1 MSNSGMTTIE
11 VKRINRS
18 KVYQMIYEK
27 HSISKQE
34 LSQELH
40 MGLTTVSQNLK
51 ALEEDG
57 WIHRTGYYEST
68 GGRKAQAI
76 EIVPN
81 ARIAIGA
88 FILKRSILLV
98 AVDLYGN
105 VIEQKMVVEIFSAT
119 ELYYQFLGKEI
130 MRFANHIESNPD
142 KISGVGIAIQ
152 GVLSPDR
159 SKIQYGK
166 LLQHTTGLNIS
177 DLTRYI
183 PYPCFTEHDSKAA
196 AFAEIW
202 SQPQLSDAVVFLLN
216 KNLGSALVIHG
227 EVHQGK
233 SMHSGTIE
241 HMCIIPDGKPCYCGG
256 RGCLEAY
263 CSAESLQNQIQ
274 GRSFEDFFHSVRKNE
289 PQSKAIWEEY
299 LSKLADAVRNVN
311 TVIDS
316 DVILSGFLVPYFT
329 EADLNFL
336 KQKITA
342 LPFFAERDITILL
355 GKHGE
360 FAPAIGAALPFVKN
374 TVEGI

>member
-27 HSISKQE
+27 RSISKQD
-34 LSQELH
+34 LAQELH
-40 MGLTTVSQNLK
+40 MGLTTVTQNLK

-81 ARIAIGA
+81 ARTTIGV

-98 AVDLYGN
+98 AVDLYSN
-105 VIEQKMVVEIFSAT
+105 VMQQKTVTETFSAT
-119 ELYYQFLGKEI
+119 ETYYQFLGKEV
-130 MRFANHIESNPD
+130 MRFANHVESNPD

-152 GVLSPDR
+152 GILSPDR

-166 LLQHTTGLNIS
+166 LLQHTGLNTV

-202 SQPQLSDAVVFLLN
+202 NQPQLSDAVVFLLN

-241 HMCIIPDGKPCYCGG
+241 HMCIVPNGTPCYCGG
-256 RGCLEAY
+256 KGCLETY
-263 CSAESLQNQIQ
+263 CSAESLQSQIH
-274 GRSFEDFFHSVRKNE
+274 GNSFESFFQSVRENE
-289 PQSKAIWEEY
+289 PKSKAIWEMY
-299 LSKLADAVRNVN
+299 LSKLAAAIQNVN

-316 DVILSGFLVPYFT
+316 DVILSGFLVPYLT
-329 EADLNFL
+329 EADLEFL
-336 KQKITA
+336 KQKITEP
-342 LPFFAERDITILL
+342 PFFAERDITIQL

-360 FAPAIGAALPFVKN
+360 FAPAIGAALPFVKRIID
-374 TVEGI
+374 GI

>member
-27 HSISKQE
+27 RSISKQD
-34 LSQELH
+34 LAQELH
-40 MGLTTVSQNLK
+40 MGLTTVTQNLK

-81 ARIAIGA
+81 ARTTIGV

-98 AVDLYGN
+98 AVDLYSN
-105 VIEQKMVVEIFSAT
+105 VMQQKAVTETFSAT
-119 ELYYQFLGKEI
+119 ETYYQFLGKEV
-130 MRFANHIESNPD
+130 MRFANHVESNPD

-152 GVLSPDR
+152 GILSPDR

-166 LLQHTTGLNIS
+166 LLQHTGLNTA

-202 SQPQLSDAVVFLLN
+202 NQPQLSDAVVFLLN

-241 HMCIIPDGKPCYCGG
+241 HMCIVPNGTPCYCGG
-256 RGCLEAY
+256 KGCLETY
-263 CSAESLQNQIQ
+263 CSAESLQSQIH
-274 GRSFEDFFHSVRKNE
+274 GNSFESFFQSVRENE
-289 PQSKAIWEEY
+289 PKSKAIWEMY
-299 LSKLADAVRNVN
+299 LSKLAAAIQNVN

-316 DVILSGFLVPYFT
+316 DVILSGFLVPYLT
-329 EADLNFL
+329 EADLEFL
-336 KQKITA
+336 KQKITEP
-342 LPFFAERDITILL
+342 PFFAERDLTIQL

-360 FAPAIGAALPFVKN
+360 FAPAIGAALPFVKRIID
-374 TVEGI
+374 GI

>member
-27 HSISKQE
+27 RSISKQE
-34 LSQELH
+34 LAQELH
-40 MGLTTVSQNLK
+40 MGLTTVTQNLK

-57 WIHRTGYYEST
+57 WIQRTGYYEST

-76 EIVPN
+76 EIVSN
-81 ARIAIGA
+81 ARTAIGA
-88 FILKRSILLV
+88 FILRRSILLV
-98 AVDLYGN
+98 ALNLYGD
-105 VIEQKMVVEIFSAT
+105 VIAKKTVAEPFSAT
-119 ELYYQFLGKEI
+119 ETYFQFLGKEI
-130 MRFANHIESNPD
+130 MRFANHVESNPD

-152 GVLSPDR
+152 GILSPDR

-166 LLQHTTGLNIS
+166 LLQHTGLNIA

-183 PYPCFTEHDSKAA
+183 PYPCVTEHDSKAA

-202 SQPQLSDAVVFLLN
+202 NQPQFSDAVVFLLN

-241 HMCIIPDGKPCYCGG
+241 HMCIVPDGKPCYCGG
-256 RGCLEAY
+256 KGCLETY
-263 CSAESLQNQIQ
+263 CSAESLQNQIS
-274 GRSFEDFFHSVRKNE
+274 RNSFAAFFQSVRTCE
-289 PQSKAIWEEY
+289 PSSNAIWNAY
-299 LSKLADAVRNVN
+299 LSHLAAAIRNVN

-316 DVILSGFLVPYFT
+316 NVILSGFLVPYFT
-329 EADLNFL
+329 EADLKFL

-342 LPFFAERDITILL
+342 LPFFAERDIKIQL
-355 GKHGE
+355 GKHDE
-360 FAPAIGAALPFVKN
+360 FAPAIGAALPFVKR
-374 TVEGI
+374 TIEEI

>member
-34 LSQELH
+34 LAQELH
-40 MGLTTVSQNLK
+40 MGLTTVTQNLK

-76 EIVPN
+76 EIVSN
-81 ARIAIGA
+81 ARTAIGA
-88 FILKRSILLV
+88 FILRRSILLV
-98 AVDLYGN
+98 ALNLYGD
-105 VIEQKMVVEIFSAT
+105 VIAKKTVAEPFSAT
-119 ELYYQFLGKEI
+119 ETYFQFLGKEI
-130 MRFANHIESNPD
+130 MRFANHVESNPD

-152 GVLSPDR
+152 GILSPDR

-166 LLQHTTGLNIS
+166 LLQHTGLNIA

-183 PYPCFTEHDSKAA
+183 PYPCVTEHDSKAA

-202 SQPQLSDAVVFLLN
+202 NQPQLSDAVVFLLN

-241 HMCIIPDGKPCYCGG
+241 HMCIVPDGKPCYCGG
-256 RGCLEAY
+256 KGCLETY
-263 CSAESLQNQIQ
+263 CSAESLQNQIS
-274 GRSFEDFFHSVRKNE
+274 GNSFAAFFQSVRTCE
-289 PQSKAIWEEY
+289 PSSNAIWNAY
-299 LSKLADAVRNVN
+299 LSHLAAAIRNVN

-316 DVILSGFLVPYFT
+316 NVILSGFLVPYFT
-329 EADLNFL
+329 EADLKFL

-342 LPFFAERDITILL
+342 LPFFAERDIKIQL
-355 GKHGE
+355 GKHDE
-360 FAPAIGAALPFVKN
+360 FAPAIGAALPFVKR
-374 TVEGI
+374 TIEEI

>member
-27 HSISKQE
+27 RSISKQD
-34 LSQELH
+34 LAQELH
-40 MGLTTVSQNLK
+40 MGLTTVTQNLK

-81 ARIAIGA
+81 ARTTIGV

-98 AVDLYGN
+98 AVDLYSN
-105 VIEQKMVVEIFSAT
+105 VMQKKTVTETFSAT
-119 ELYYQFLGKEI
+119 ETYYQFLGKEV
-130 MRFANHIESNPD
+130 MRFANHVESNPD

-152 GVLSPDR
+152 GILSPDR

-166 LLQHTTGLNIS
+166 LLQHTGLNTA

-202 SQPQLSDAVVFLLN
+202 NQPQLSDAVVFLLN

-241 HMCIIPDGKPCYCGG
+241 HMCIVPNGTPCYCGG
-256 RGCLEAY
+256 KGCLETY
-263 CSAESLQNQIQ
+263 CSAESLQSQIH
-274 GRSFEDFFHSVRKNE
+274 GNSFESFFQSVRENE
-289 PQSKAIWEEY
+289 PKSKAIWEMY
-299 LSKLADAVRNVN
+299 LSKLAAAIQNVN

-316 DVILSGFLVPYFT
+316 DVILSGFLVPYLT
-329 EADLNFL
+329 EADLEFL
-336 KQKITA
+336 KQKITEP
-342 LPFFAERDITILL
+342 PFFAERDITIQL

-360 FAPAIGAALPFVKN
+360 FAPAIGAALPFVKRIID
-374 TVEGI
+374 GI

>member
-27 HSISKQE
+27 RSISKQD
-34 LSQELH
+34 LAQELH
-40 MGLTTVSQNLK
+40 MGLTTVTQNLK

-81 ARIAIGA
+81 ARTTIGV

-105 VIEQKMVVEIFSAT
+105 VMQQKTVTETFSAT
-119 ELYYQFLGKEI
+119 ETYYQFLGKEV
-130 MRFANHIESNPD
+130 MRFANHAESNPD

-152 GVLSPDR
+152 GILSPDR

-166 LLQHTTGLNIS
+166 LLQHTGLNIA

-202 SQPQLSDAVVFLLN
+202 DQPQLSDAVVFLLN
-216 KNLGSALVIHG
+216 RNLGSALVIHG

-241 HMCIIPDGKPCYCGG
+241 HMCIVPNGTPCYCGG
-256 RGCLEAY
+256 KGCLETY
-263 CSAESLQNQIQ
+263 CSAESLQSQIH
-274 GRSFEDFFHSVRKNE
+274 GNSFESFFQSVRENE
-289 PQSKAIWEEY
+289 PKSKAIWEMY
-299 LSKLADAVRNVN
+299 LSKLAAAIQNVN

-316 DVILSGFLVPYFT
+316 DVILSGFLVPYLT
-329 EADLNFL
+329 EADLEFL
-336 KQKITA
+336 KQKITEP
-342 LPFFAERDITILL
+342 PFFAERDITIQL

-360 FAPAIGAALPFVKN
+360 FAPAIGAALPFVKRIID
-374 TVEGI
+374 GI

>member
-27 HSISKQE
+27 RSISKQD
-34 LSQELH
+34 LAQELH
-40 MGLTTVSQNLK
+40 MGLTTVTQNLK

-81 ARIAIGA
+81 ARTTIGV

-98 AVDLYGN
+98 AVDLYSN
-105 VIEQKMVVEIFSAT
+105 VMQQKTVTETFSAT
-119 ELYYQFLGKEI
+119 ETYYQFLGKEV
-130 MRFANHIESNPD
+130 MRFANHVESNPD
-142 KISGVGIAIQ
+142 KISGIGIAIQ
-152 GVLSPDR
+152 GILSPDR
-159 SKIQYGK
+159 SKIRYGK
-166 LLQHTTGLNIS
+166 LLQHTGLNTA

-202 SQPQLSDAVVFLLN
+202 NQPQLSDAVVFLLN

-241 HMCIIPDGKPCYCGG
+241 HMCIVPNGTPCYCGG
-256 RGCLEAY
+256 KGCLETY
-263 CSAESLQNQIQ
+263 CSAESLQSQIH
-274 GRSFEDFFHSVRKNE
+274 GNSFESFFQSVRENE
-289 PQSKAIWEEY
+289 PKSKAIWEMY
-299 LSKLADAVRNVN
+299 LSKLAAAIQNVN

-316 DVILSGFLVPYFT
+316 DVILSGFLVPYLT
-329 EADLNFL
+329 EADLEFL
-336 KQKITA
+336 KQKITEP
-342 LPFFAERDITILL
+342 PFFAERDITIQL

-360 FAPAIGAALPFVKN
+360 FAPAIGAALPFVKRIID
-374 TVEGI
+374 GI

>member
-27 HSISKQE
+27 RSISKQE
-34 LSQELH
+34 LAQELH
-40 MGLTTVSQNLK
+40 MGLTTVTQNLK

-88 FILKRSILLV
+88 FILKRSILLS

-105 VIEQKMVVEIFSAT
+105 VIAQKTVAETFSAT
-119 ELYYQFLGKEI
+119 ETYYQFLGKEI
-130 MRFANHIESNPD
+130 MRFANHVESNPD

-152 GVLSPDR
+152 GILSPDR

-166 LLQHTTGLNIS
+166 LLQHTGLCTA

-183 PYPCFTEHDSKAA
+183 PYPCITEHDSKAA

-202 SQPQLSDAVVFLLN
+202 NQPQLSDAVVFLLN

-233 SMHSGTIE
+233 SMHSGTFE
-241 HMCIIPDGKPCYCGG
+241 HMCIVPDGKPCYCGG
-256 RGCLEAY
+256 KGCLETY

-274 GRSFEDFFHSVRKNE
+274 GSSFEDFFQSVRKNE
-289 PQSKAIWEEY
+289 PQSNAVWEEY

-329 EADLNFL
+329 EADLKFL

-360 FAPAIGAALPFVKN
+360 FAPAIGAALPFVKR
-374 TVEGI
+374 TIEEI

>member
-27 HSISKQE
+27 RSISKQD
-34 LSQELH
+34 LAQELH
-40 MGLTTVSQNLK
+40 MGLTTVTQNLK

-81 ARIAIGA
+81 ARTTIGV

-98 AVDLYGN
+98 AVDLYSN
-105 VIEQKMVVEIFSAT
+105 VMQQKTVTETFSAT
-119 ELYYQFLGKEI
+119 ETYYQFLGKEV
-130 MRFANHIESNPD
+130 MRFANHVESNPD

-152 GVLSPDR
+152 GILSPDR

-166 LLQHTTGLNIS
+166 LLQHTGLNTA

-202 SQPQLSDAVVFLLN
+202 NQPQLSDAVVFLLN

-241 HMCIIPDGKPCYCGG
+241 HMCIVPNGTPCYCGG
-256 RGCLEAY
+256 KGCLETY
-263 CSAESLQNQIQ
+263 CSAESLQSQIH
-274 GRSFEDFFHSVRKNE
+274 GNSFESFFQSVRENE
-289 PQSKAIWEEY
+289 PKSKAIWEMY
-299 LSKLADAVRNVN
+299 LSKLAAAIQNVN

-316 DVILSGFLVPYFT
+316 DVILSGFLVPYLT
-329 EADLNFL
+329 EADLEFL
-336 KQKITA
+336 KQKITEP
-342 LPFFAERDITILL
+342 PFFAERDITIQL

-360 FAPAIGAALPFVKN
+360 FAPAIGAALPFVKRIID
-374 TVEGI
+374 EI

>member
-27 HSISKQE
+27 RSISKQD
-34 LSQELH
+34 LAQELH
-40 MGLTTVSQNLK
+40 MGLTTVTQNLK

-81 ARIAIGA
+81 ARTTIGV

-98 AVDLYGN
+98 AVDLYSN
-105 VIEQKMVVEIFSAT
+105 VMQQKAVTETFSAT
-119 ELYYQFLGKEI
+119 ETYYQFLGKEV
-130 MRFANHIESNPD
+130 MRFANHVESNPD

-152 GVLSPDR
+152 GILSPDR

-166 LLQHTTGLNIS
+166 LLQHTGLNTA

-202 SQPQLSDAVVFLLN
+202 NQPQLSDAVVFLLN

-241 HMCIIPDGKPCYCGG
+241 HMCIVPNGTPCYCGG
-256 RGCLEAY
+256 KGCLETY
-263 CSAESLQNQIQ
+263 CSAESLQSQIH
-274 GRSFEDFFHSVRKNE
+274 GNSFESFFQSVRENE
-289 PQSKAIWEEY
+289 PKSKAIWEMY
-299 LSKLADAVRNVN
+299 LSKLAAAIQNVN

-316 DVILSGFLVPYFT
+316 DVILIGFLVPYLT
-329 EADLNFL
+329 EADLEFL
-336 KQKITA
+336 KQKITEP
-342 LPFFAERDITILL
+342 PFFAERDITIQL

-360 FAPAIGAALPFVKN
+360 LAPAIGAALPFVKRIID
-374 TVEGI
+374 GI

>member
-27 HSISKQE
+27 RSISKQD
-34 LSQELH
+34 LAQELH
-40 MGLTTVSQNLK
+40 MGLSTVTQNLK

-81 ARIAIGA
+81 ARTTIGV

-98 AVDLYGN
+98 AVDLYSN
-105 VIEQKMVVEIFSAT
+105 VMQQKTVTETFSAT
-119 ELYYQFLGKEI
+119 ETYYQFLGKEV
-130 MRFANHIESNPD
+130 MRFANHVESNPD

-152 GVLSPDR
+152 GILSPDR

-166 LLQHTTGLNIS
+166 LLQHTGLNTA

-202 SQPQLSDAVVFLLN
+202 NQPQLSDAVVFLLN

-241 HMCIIPDGKPCYCGG
+241 HMCIVPNGTPCYCGG
-256 RGCLEAY
+256 KGCLETY
-263 CSAESLQNQIQ
+263 CSAESLQSQIH
-274 GRSFEDFFHSVRKNE
+274 GNSFESFFQSVRENE
-289 PQSKAIWEEY
+289 PKSKAIWEMY
-299 LSKLADAVRNVN
+299 LSKLAAAIQNVN

-316 DVILSGFLVPYFT
+316 DVILSGFLVPYLT
-329 EADLNFL
+329 EADLEFL
-336 KQKITA
+336 KQKITEP
-342 LPFFAERDITILL
+342 PFFAERDITIQL

-360 FAPAIGAALPFVKN
+360 FAPAIGAALPFVKRIID
-374 TVEGI
+374 GI

>member
-27 HSISKQE
+27 RSISKQD
-34 LSQELH
+34 LAQELH
-40 MGLTTVSQNLK
+40 MGLTTVTQNLK
-51 ALEEDG
+51 ALEEDS

-81 ARIAIGA
+81 ARTTIGV

-98 AVDLYGN
+98 AVDLYSN
-105 VIEQKMVVEIFSAT
+105 VMQQKTVTETISAT
-119 ELYYQFLGKEI
+119 ETYYQFLGKEV
-130 MRFANHIESNPD
+130 MRFANHVESNPD

-152 GVLSPDR
+152 GILSPDR

-166 LLQHTTGLNIS
+166 LLQHTGLNTA

-202 SQPQLSDAVVFLLN
+202 NQPQLSDAVVFLLN

-241 HMCIIPDGKPCYCGG
+241 HMCIVPNGTPCYCGG
-256 RGCLEAY
+256 KGCLETY
-263 CSAESLQNQIQ
+263 CSAESLQSQIH
-274 GRSFEDFFHSVRKNE
+274 GNSFESFFQSVRENE
-289 PQSKAIWEEY
+289 PKSKAIWEMY
-299 LSKLADAVRNVN
+299 LSKLAAAIQNVN

-316 DVILSGFLVPYFT
+316 DVILSGFLVPYLT
-329 EADLNFL
+329 EADLEFL
-336 KQKITA
+336 KQKITEP
-342 LPFFAERDITILL
+342 PFFAERDITIQL

-360 FAPAIGAALPFVKN
+360 FAPAIGAALPFVKRIID
-374 TVEGI
+374 GI

>member
-27 HSISKQE
+27 RSISKQD
-34 LSQELH
+34 LAQELH
-40 MGLTTVSQNLK
+40 MGLTTVTQNLK

-81 ARIAIGA
+81 ARTTIGV

-98 AVDLYGN
+98 AVDLYSN
-105 VIEQKMVVEIFSAT
+105 VMQQKAVTETFSAT
-119 ELYYQFLGKEI
+119 ETYYQFLGKEV
-130 MRFANHIESNPD
+130 MRFANHVESNPD

-152 GVLSPDR
+152 GILSPDR

-166 LLQHTTGLNIS
+166 LLQHTGLNTA

-202 SQPQLSDAVVFLLN
+202 TQPQLSDAVVFLLN

-241 HMCIIPDGKPCYCGG
+241 HMCIVPNGTPCYCGG
-256 RGCLEAY
+256 KGCLETY
-263 CSAESLQNQIQ
+263 CSAESLQSQIH
-274 GRSFEDFFHSVRKNE
+274 GNSFESFFQSVRENE
-289 PQSKAIWEEY
+289 PKSKAIWEMY
-299 LSKLADAVRNVN
+299 LSKLAAAIQNVN

-316 DVILSGFLVPYFT
+316 DVILSGFLVPYLT
-329 EADLNFL
+329 EADLEFL
-336 KQKITA
+336 KQKITEP
-342 LPFFAERDITILL
+342 PFFAERDITIQL

-360 FAPAIGAALPFVKN
+360 FAPAIGAALPFVKRIID
-374 TVEGI
+374 GI

>member
-27 HSISKQE
+27 RSISKQD
-34 LSQELH
+34 LAQELH
-40 MGLTTVSQNLK
+40 MGLTTVTQNLK

-81 ARIAIGA
+81 ARTTIGV

-98 AVDLYGN
+98 AVDLYSN
-105 VIEQKMVVEIFSAT
+105 VMQQKTVTETFSAT
-119 ELYYQFLGKEI
+119 ETYYQFLGKEV
-130 MRFANHIESNPD
+130 MRFANHVESNPD
-142 KISGVGIAIQ
+142 KISGIGIAIQ
-152 GVLSPDR
+152 GILSPDR

-166 LLQHTTGLNIS
+166 LLQHTGLNTA

-202 SQPQLSDAVVFLLN
+202 NQPQLSDAVVFLLN

-241 HMCIIPDGKPCYCGG
+241 HMCIVPNGTPCYCGG
-256 RGCLEAY
+256 KGCLETY
-263 CSAESLQNQIQ
+263 CSAESLQSQIH
-274 GRSFEDFFHSVRKNE
+274 GNSFESFFQSVRENE
-289 PQSKAIWEEY
+289 PKSKAIWEMY
-299 LSKLADAVRNVN
+299 LSKLAAAIQNVN

-316 DVILSGFLVPYFT
+316 DVILSGFLVPYLT
-329 EADLNFL
+329 EADLEFL
-336 KQKITA
+336 KQKITEP
-342 LPFFAERDITILL
+342 PFFAERDITIQL

-360 FAPAIGAALPFVKN
+360 FAPAIGAALPFVKRIID
-374 TVEGI
+374 GI

>member
-27 HSISKQE
+27 HSISKQD
-34 LSQELH
+34 LAQELH
-40 MGLTTVSQNLK
+40 MGLTTVTQNLK

-81 ARIAIGA
+81 ARTTIGV

-98 AVDLYGN
+98 AVDLYSN
-105 VIEQKMVVEIFSAT
+105 VMQQKTVTETFSAT
-119 ELYYQFLGKEI
+119 ETYYQFLGKEV
-130 MRFANHIESNPD
+130 MRFANHVESNPD

-152 GVLSPDR
+152 GILSPDR

-166 LLQHTTGLNIS
+166 LLQHTGLNTA

-202 SQPQLSDAVVFLLN
+202 NQPQLSDAVVFLLN

-241 HMCIIPDGKPCYCGG
+241 HMCIVPNGTPCYCGG
-256 RGCLEAY
+256 KGCLETY
-263 CSAESLQNQIQ
+263 CSAESLQSQIH
-274 GRSFEDFFHSVRKNE
+274 GNSFESFFQSVRENE
-289 PQSKAIWEEY
+289 PKSKAIWEMY
-299 LSKLADAVRNVN
+299 LSKLAAAIQNVN

-316 DVILSGFLVPYFT
+316 DVILSGFLVPYLT
-329 EADLNFL
+329 EADLEFL
-336 KQKITA
+336 KQKITEP
-342 LPFFAERDITILL
+342 PFFAERDITIQL

-360 FAPAIGAALPFVKN
+360 FAPAIGAALPFVKRIID
-374 TVEGI
+374 GI

>member
-27 HSISKQE
+27 RSISKQD
-34 LSQELH
+34 LAQELH
-40 MGLTTVSQNLK
+40 MGLTTVTQNLK

-81 ARIAIGA
+81 ARTTIGV

-98 AVDLYGN
+98 AVDLYSN
-105 VIEQKMVVEIFSAT
+105 VMQQKAVTETFSAT
-119 ELYYQFLGKEI
+119 ETYYQFLGKEV
-130 MRFANHIESNPD
+130 MRFANHVESNPD

-152 GVLSPDR
+152 GILSPDR

-166 LLQHTTGLNIS
+166 LLQHTGLNTA

-202 SQPQLSDAVVFLLN
+202 NQPQLSDAVVFLLN

-241 HMCIIPDGKPCYCGG
+241 HMCIVPNGTPCYCGG
-256 RGCLEAY
+256 KGCLETY
-263 CSAESLQNQIQ
+263 CSAESLQSQIH
-274 GRSFEDFFHSVRKNE
+274 GNSFESFFQSVRENE
-289 PQSKAIWEEY
+289 PKSKAIWEMY
-299 LSKLADAVRNVN
+299 LSKLAAAIQNVN

-316 DVILSGFLVPYFT
+316 DVILSGFLVPYLT
-329 EADLNFL
+329 EADLEFL
-336 KQKITA
+336 KQKITEP
-342 LPFFAERDITILL
+342 PFFAERDITIQL

-360 FAPAIGAALPFVKN
+360 LAPAIGAALPFVKRIID
-374 TVEGI
+374 GI

>member
-27 HSISKQE
+27 RSISKQD
-34 LSQELH
+34 LAQELH
-40 MGLTTVSQNLK
+40 MGLTTVTQNLK

-81 ARIAIGA
+81 ARTTIGV

-98 AVDLYGN
+98 AVDLYSN
-105 VIEQKMVVEIFSAT
+105 VMQQKAVTETFSAT
-119 ELYYQFLGKEI
+119 ETYYQFLGKEV
-130 MRFANHIESNPD
+130 MRFANHVESNPD

-152 GVLSPDR
+152 GILSPDR

-166 LLQHTTGLNIS
+166 LLQHTGLNTA

-202 SQPQLSDAVVFLLN
+202 NQPQLSDAVVFLLN

-241 HMCIIPDGKPCYCGG
+241 HMCIVPNGTPCYCGG
-256 RGCLEAY
+256 KGCLETY
-263 CSAESLQNQIQ
+263 CSAESLQSQIH
-274 GRSFEDFFHSVRKNE
+274 GNSFESFFQSVRENE
-289 PQSKAIWEEY
+289 PKSKAIWEMY
-299 LSKLADAVRNVN
+299 LSKLAAAIQNVN

-316 DVILSGFLVPYFT
+316 DVILSGFLVPYLT
-329 EADLNFL
+329 EADLEFL
-336 KQKITA
+336 KQKITEP
-342 LPFFAERDITILL
+342 PFFAERDITIQL

-360 FAPAIGAALPFVKN
+360 FAPAIGAALPFVKIIID
-374 TVEGI
+374 GI

>member
-18 KVYQMIYEK
+18 KVYQMIYGK
-27 HSISKQE
+27 RSISKQE
-34 LSQELH
+34 LAQELH
-40 MGLTTVSQNLK
+40 MGLTTVTQNLK

-81 ARIAIGA
+81 ARTAIGA

-105 VIEQKMVVEIFSAT
+105 IMEQKTVAEPFSAT
-119 ELYYQFLGKEI
+119 ETYFQFLGKEI
-130 MRFANHIESNPD
+130 MRFANHVESNPD
-142 KISGVGIAIQ
+142 RISGVGIAIQ
-152 GVLSPDR
+152 GILSPDR

-166 LLQHTTGLNIS
+166 LLQHTGLNIA

-183 PYPCFTEHDSKAA
+183 PYPCVTEHDSKAA

-202 SQPQLSDAVVFLLN
+202 NQPQFSDAVVFLLN

-241 HMCIIPDGKPCYCGG
+241 HMCIVPDGKPCYCGG
-256 RGCLEAY
+256 KGCLETY

-274 GRSFEDFFHSVRKNE
+274 GNSFAAFFQSVRTCESSSN
-289 PQSKAIWEEY
+289 AIWNAY
-299 LSKLADAVRNVN
+299 LSHLAAAIRNVN

-329 EADLNFL
+329 EADLKFL

-342 LPFFAERDITILL
+342 LPFFAERDIKIQL
-355 GKHGE
+355 GKHDE
-360 FAPAIGAALPFVKN
+360 FAPAIGAALPFVKR
-374 TVEGI
+374 TIEEI